1 MVQKPQKQK
10 ASTIQILES
19 VVRLTDKAEVHSVCK
34 ADCRAPEYAGNN
46 KGDNLH

>member
-19 VVRLTDKAEVHSVCK
+19 VVRLTDKAEVHSLCK
-34 ADCRAPEYAGNN
+34 AGRAPEYAGNN
-46 KGDNLH
+46 KGDKLH